1 MTDWNVA
8 QSDAEGVVERS
19 RGLRSTATIPPEDGA
34 PDASTLKR
42 CQRDSLAPPTYS
54 FPRVIHRSEESPPDL
69 LPAASVNN
77 SAAGSLLAMS
87 IKRIF
92 PNPEN
97 THRPATNSL
106 AGRWTPSASPSSQA
120 MRWSLTNTQW
130 RTALLSRSHYK
141 PFAGISQR
149 VFGNL

>member
-1 MTDWNVA
+1 MQCAIPQDR
-8 QSDAEGVVERS
+8 EPS
-19 RGLRSTATIPPEDGA
+19 RHS
-34 PDASTLKR
+34 
-42 CQRDSLAPPTYS
+42 Y
-54 FPRVIHRSEESPPDL
+54 PRVIHRSEESPPDL

-77 SAAGSLLAMS
+77 SAAESLLAMS
-87 IKRIF
+87 LNQTF

-97 THRPATNSL
+97 THRPATNFL

-130 RTALLSRSHYK
+130 RTAWLSRSHYK

-149 VFGNL
+149 VFRNL